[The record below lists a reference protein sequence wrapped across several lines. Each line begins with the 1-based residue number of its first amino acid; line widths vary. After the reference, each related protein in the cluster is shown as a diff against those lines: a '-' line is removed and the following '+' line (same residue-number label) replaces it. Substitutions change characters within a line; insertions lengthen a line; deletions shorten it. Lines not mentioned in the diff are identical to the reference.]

1 MVQKC
6 ENERGENMVGKN
18 TIVEQERYIKE
29 DNGCME
35 LYNGGNEGG

>member
-29 DNGCME
+29 DNGCMHGLHE
-35 LYNGGNEGG
+35 RYGCG